1 VSTLVDQQQLHYQL
15 LVAKATVGDGVETLT
30 FTINSTFISG
40 AEAPVVAV
48 VAQLC

>member
-1 VSTLVDQQQLHYQL
+1 VSTLVDRRQLHYQL
-15 LVAKATVGDGVETLT
+15 LAAKATVGDGAETLT
-30 FTINSTFISG
+30 FTMNLTFISG